1 MRTIKFYKSLAV
13 LFFVTLSFVSCE
25 KNIDSDELSF
35 ITFYAEFVM
44 EGDEVIL
51 VNQGEAYAEPGI
63 KALENGE
70 EIEVATSVV
79 GTIQSYSG
87 TVIDSD
93 LPNEYVFTYSA
104 TNSDGFSA
112 TSGRTVWVAQTG
124 DLVTSIEGLY
134 TSSVK
139 RNGVI
144 TAQYTDMPY
153 ILIYKTGVDKYT
165 ISDGIGGYY
174 DLGRGYGPGYRAN
187 PIEVT
192 AVDIPGNS
200 FTYSGDFTVGTFGG
214 VATMSGLTVD
224 PVAKTVSFTTV
235 WDGGPYTFE
244 VTLKQVNI

>member
-13 LFFVTLSFVSCE
+13 LFFVTLGFVSCE

-35 ITFYAEFVM
+35 ITFYPEFLM

-51 VNQGEAYAEPGI
+51 VNQGDAFAEPGI
-63 KALENGE
+63 TALENGE
-70 EIEVATSVV
+70 EISVTTSVV
-79 GTIQSYSG
+79 GTIQSYAG
-87 TVIDSD
+87 TAVDSD
-93 LPNEYVFTYSA
+93 LPNEYSFTYSA
-104 TNSDGFSA
+104 TNSDGFTA
-112 TSGRTVWVAQTG
+112 TSGRTVWVAKTG

-139 RNGVI
+139 RNGTI

-153 ILIYKTGVDKYT
+153 ILIYKTGVDKYA

-174 DLGRGYGPGYRAN
+174 SIGRGYGPGYRAT
-187 PIEVT
+187 PIVVT

-200 FTYSGDFTVGTFGG
+200 FTYSGDFGVGAFGG

-224 PVAKTVSFTTV
+224 PVAKTITFSTV
-235 WDGGPYTFE
+235 WDSGYTFD
-244 VTLKQVNI
+244 VTLTQVNI